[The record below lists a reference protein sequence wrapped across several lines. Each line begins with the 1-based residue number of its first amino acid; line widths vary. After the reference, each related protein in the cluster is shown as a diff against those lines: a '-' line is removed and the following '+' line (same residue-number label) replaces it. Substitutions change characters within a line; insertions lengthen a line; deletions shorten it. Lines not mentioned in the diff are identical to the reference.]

1 MPSGV
6 LPDFSQ
12 DAFNDTKIKFNRN
25 RLNEKRKRNQMEK
38 SIR

>member
-12 DAFNDTKIKFNRN
+12 VAFNDTKSNLKEIEIKW
-25 RLNEKRKRNQMEK
+25 KRKTNPNGK
-38 SIR
+38 KP

>member
-12 DAFNDTKIKFNRN
+12 VAFNDTKIKINRIEIKWKKKTKQN
-25 RLNEKRKRNQMEK
+25 GKKP
-38 SIR
+38 

>member
-12 DAFNDTKIKFNRN
+12 IAFNYKKSNLIGIEIKWKKKTKPNGK
-25 RLNEKRKRNQMEK
+25 KP
-38 SIR
+38 

>member
-12 DAFNDTKIKFNRN
+12 VAFNDTKSNSIEIEIKWKKKTTPNG
-25 RLNEKRKRNQMEK
+25 KKP
-38 SIR
+38 